1 LSIINYQLL
10 LKPGELILKGGNRRF
25 FEERLIGNLKVKLRA
40 AGDFYVSAKQSTIYV
55 EARSE
60 AADLELAAR
69 LCAKTF
75 GIVNVCK
82 AIPCEKDTDAI
93 ARTAID
99 FLAGTFKDIRSFKV
113 ESKRSDK
120 RFPLSSIELSQYVG
134 GALNDAY
141 PDVAVDVHNPDFC
154 VNVEVRDSL
163 AFVHGAPL
171 PGAGGLPVGVSGRSV
186 CLLSGGIDSP
196 VALYRMAKRGL
207 KVIPV
212 HFNAPPYTSELAKE
226 KVVDL
231 CRVLLPYC
239 EKLILEVINFTHVQ
253 EEIRRNCPE
262 ELFTVISRR
271 FMTRIAER
279 IAIRNGAGSLITG
292 ESLGQVASQTQEAI
306 AVTENAVQ
314 LPIMRPLI
322 GSDKSE
328 IVELARKLGT
338 FEISARPYEDCCTV
352 FTPRHPKTKPKLE
365 PVLKAES
372 KLDAEALIAECMS
385 NIENIAIQ

>member
-1 LSIINYQLL
+1 MSIINYQLL

-25 FEERLIGNLKVKLRA
+25 FEERLIGNLKVKLRT

-60 AADLELAAR
+60 AADMELAAD
-69 LCAKTF
+69 LCCKTF

-82 AIPCEKDTDAI
+82 AVPCEKDKDAI

-99 FLAGTFKDIRSFKV
+99 SLADIFGKISSFKV

-141 PDVAVDVHNPDFC
+141 PEVRVDVHNPEFC
-154 VNVEVRDSL
+154 VNAEVRDSQ
-163 AFVHGAPL
+163 AFIHGAPL
-171 PGAGGLPVGVSGRSV
+171 PGSGGLPVGVSGRSV

-196 VALYRMAKRGL
+196 VALYKMAKRGL
-207 KVIPV
+207 RVIPV

-226 KVVDL
+226 KVLDL

-239 EKLILEVINFTHVQ
+239 EKLSLIVVNFTHVQ
-253 EEIRRNCPE
+253 EEIRRKCPE

-271 FMTRIAER
+271 FMTRIAES

-306 AVTENAVQ
+306 AVTENAVN
-314 LPIMRPLI
+314 LPVMRPLI

-328 IVELARKLGT
+328 IVEVARKIGT
-338 FEISARPYEDCCTV
+338 FDISSRPYEDCCTV
-352 FTPRHPKTKPKLE
+352 FTPRHPKTKPKLA
-365 PVLKAES
+365 P
-372 KLDAEALIAECMS
+372 
-385 NIENIAIQ
+385 